1 MLGNPVGHA
10 DVPLADVR
18 RFDGMAAEE
27 LAKIAGL
34 DIKQY
39 ATEMFRSSSRLLDRS
54 MDELFTWFKYF
65 QAQNQ
70 KIAISQVT
78 SVSENELSGI
88 RDKMLRV
95 LWKAAWHRAVCPC
108 CSLC

>member
-1 MLGNPVGHA
+1 
-10 DVPLADVR
+10 
-18 RFDGMAAEE
+18 MAAEE
-27 LAKIAGL
+27 LAKIVGL

-54 MDELFTWFKYF
+54 MDELLHMDFKYF

-70 KIAISQVT
+70 KIAISRVT

-88 RDKMLRV
+88 RDKMLEYMESCLASSRV
-95 LWKAAWHRAVCPC
+95 
-108 CSLC
+108 